1 MAKKSITID
10 CPQCM
15 NTCTV
20 HGQNA
25 ELSQFCPFCGEVFVA
40 AYDDDDDDET
50 FGTDFDDDEFGDFN
64 DKDDE

>member
-1 MAKKSITID
+1 
-10 CPQCM
+10 M

-50 FGTDFDDDEFGDFN
+50 FGTDFDDDEFGVFN

>member
-25 ELSQFCPFCGEVFVA
+25 ELSQFCPFFFFKQKA

>member
-40 AYDDDDDDET
+40 AYDDDDDDESY
-50 FGTDFDDDEFGDFN
+50 GADFDDDDYRSLA
-64 DKDDE
+64 DDDEE